1 MGSLQREA
9 GKVPTKAGGAE
20 GSAGAAAGSAPECAG
35 QWDSWVSRGHDGN
48 WGAGGELLGCAWDK
62 SCEQDG
68 PPSSLGAEMALG
80 AGSHLAWCREEC
92 WDHTFPDGIWSLG
105 LLETDSQVPQES
117 EEGVLGSLRLPMAP
131 HSARW
136 MPEYSSQ

>member
-1 MGSLQREA
+1 MLGQQQGLLLSVLGSGTPGLAEDMMGIGGRE
-9 GKVPTKAGGAE
+9 GNCW
-20 GSAGAAAGSAPECAG
+20 AAPGIE
-35 QWDSWVSRGHDGN
+35 SR
-48 WGAGGELLGCAWDK
+48 
-62 SCEQDG
+62 EQDG

-80 AGSHLAWCREEC
+80 AGSHPAWCREEC

-136 MPEYSSQ
+136 MPEYPSQ